1 LPELTRDADL
11 ALFVLFSSASAT
23 IGSPGQANYAAAN
36 AYLDALA
43 QHRRALGLPAVAL
56 GWGLWEQASAMTGRL
71 SEHDRSRVGT
81 LIPLI
86 TAEQGLALFDAALR
100 HSRSHLVPMP
110 LDLARLRNA
119 DPVPALL
126 SDLVRRP
133 VRRIGTA
140 AARPDEVSLADRLA
154 RLPEPEQH
162 RTVLDRVRAHAAT
175 VLGHRGTDGIGADK
189 SFKELGFDS
198 LTAVEL
204 RNRLATATGVRLPA
218 TLVFDHPTPN
228 DLTAR
233 LLEQLRGS
241 VAAAPDPLD
250 RLSADLE
257 TLLAG
262 GVDRAALAAR
272 LQRFTARLTEASP
285 AAAAVQ
291 LADASA
297 EDVFDYIDREL
308 GVS

>member
-1 LPELTRDADL
+1 
-11 ALFVLFSSASAT
+11 
-23 IGSPGQANYAAAN
+23 
-36 AYLDALA
+36 
-43 QHRRALGLPAVAL
+43 
-56 GWGLWEQASAMTGRL
+56 
-71 SEHDRSRVGT
+71 
-81 LIPLI
+81 
-86 TAEQGLALFDAALR
+86 
-100 HSRSHLVPMP
+100 
-110 LDLARLRNA
+110 
-119 DPVPALL
+119 VPALL
-126 SDLVRRP
+126 RDLVRRP
-133 VRRIGTA
+133 ARQLATA
-140 AARPDEVSLADRLA
+140 AHNAAGQQGETSLADRLA

-233 LLEQLRGS
+233 LLDQLRGS
-241 VAAAPDPLD
+241 ATPAPDPLD

-272 LQRFTARLTEASP
+272 LQRFTAQLTEASP
-285 AAAAVQ
+285 GTVAVR